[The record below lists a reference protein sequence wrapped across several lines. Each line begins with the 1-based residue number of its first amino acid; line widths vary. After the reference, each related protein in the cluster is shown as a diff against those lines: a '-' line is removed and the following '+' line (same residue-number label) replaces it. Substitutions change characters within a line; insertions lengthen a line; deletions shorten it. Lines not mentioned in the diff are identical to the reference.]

1 MTAPGAWSTPE
12 GAASWQASLA
22 QRQQSLAAVN
32 EVLFAQVGLGPG
44 MRALEIG
51 SGTGDL
57 ALLVAARVGPAG
69 SVLATDASPPMLEVA
84 VRLAREGG
92 IANVSTCAVRAE
104 DLDLPPGSFDAA
116 ISRNCLMF
124 VTDLPRALGAI
135 RTALRPGAR
144 FAASVWGPLERNV
157 FHGAP
162 IAAVRRRRA
171 IPSPAPEVVRA
182 FSLSDGDGVVT
193 ALRGAGF
200 RRVELRPVAAPR
212 KFPSF
217 EEALKSGRQ
226 FPTFVALLGL
236 LPESERE
243 QAWDEIAREW
253 SPFATPAGVELPG
266 EQLVV
271 AGQA

>member
-1 MTAPGAWSTPE
+1 MSAPGAWSTAE
-12 GAASWQASLA
+12 GAASWQASVA
-22 QRQQSLAAVN
+22 QRQQSLAAVT
-32 EVLFAQVGLGPG
+32 EVLFAWAGIGPG
-44 MRALEIG
+44 MRVLEIG

-57 ALLVAARVGPAG
+57 VLLVAGRVGPAG
-69 SVLATDASPPMLEVA
+69 SVLATDASAAMLEVA
-84 VRLAREGG
+84 ARLAREAGLT
-92 IANVSTCAVRAE
+92 NVSTRAVPAE

-116 ISRNCLMF
+116 IARNCLMF
-124 VTDLPRALGAI
+124 VSDLPRALGAI
-135 RTALRPGAR
+135 RAALRPGAR
-144 FAASVWGPLERNV
+144 FAASVWGPLERNP

-182 FSLSDGDGVVT
+182 FSLSDGDRVVD

-200 RRVELRPVAAPR
+200 QHVELRPVPAPR
-212 KFPSF
+212 RFPSF
-217 EEALKSGRQ
+217 EEAVKSGRQ

-253 SPFATPAGVELPG
+253 SRFATPTGVEFPG
-266 EQLVV
+266 EQLVI
-271 AGQA
+271 AGEA

>member
-22 QRQQSLAAVN
+22 QRRQSLAAVT
-32 EVLFAQVGLGPG
+32 ELLFAQVGLGPG

-57 ALLVAARVGPAG
+57 ALLAAARVGPAG
-69 SVLATDASPPMLEVA
+69 SVLATDASLPMLEVA
-84 VRLAREGG
+84 ARLAREAGLS
-92 IANVSTCAVRAE
+92 NVSTRDLRAE
-104 DLDLPPGSFDAA
+104 DLDLPPRSFDAA

-135 RTALRPGAR
+135 RAALRPGAR

-171 IPSPAPEVVRA
+171 IPSPAPEVVQA
-182 FSLSDGDGVVT
+182 FSLSDGDRVVS

-200 RRVELRPVAAPR
+200 HGVELRPVAAPR
-212 KFPSF
+212 RFPSF
-217 EEALKSGRQ
+217 DQALKTGRE
-226 FPTFVALLGL
+226 FPTFVTLLGL
-236 LPESERE
+236 LSEGERE
-243 QAWDEIAREW
+243 RAWDEIAREW
-253 SPFATPAGVELPG
+253 SPFATPNGIELPG

-271 AGQA
+271 SGQA

>member
-1 MTAPGAWSTPE
+1 MSAPGAWSTAE
-12 GAASWQASLA
+12 GAASWQASVA
-22 QRQQSLAAVN
+22 QRQQSLAAAT
-32 EVLFAQVGLGPG
+32 ELLFAWAGIVPG
-44 MRALEIG
+44 MRILEVG

-57 ALLVAARVGPAG
+57 VLLAAGRVGPAG
-69 SVLATDASPPMLEVA
+69 SVLATDASAAMLEMA
-84 VRLAREGG
+84 ARLAREAGLT
-92 IANVSTCAVRAE
+92 NVSTRAVRAE

-124 VTDLPRALGAI
+124 VSDVPRALGTV

-144 FAASVWGPLERNV
+144 FAASVWGPLERNP

-171 IPSPAPEVVRA
+171 IPSPAPEVVQA
-182 FSLSDGDGVVT
+182 FSLSDGDRVVD

-200 RRVELRPVAAPR
+200 QRVELRPVPAPR
-212 KFPSF
+212 RFPSF
-217 EEALKSGRQ
+217 EEAVKSGRE

-243 QAWDEIAREW
+243 QAWAEIARQW
-253 SPFATPAGVELPG
+253 SRFATPTGVELPG
-266 EQLVV
+266 EQLVI
-271 AGQA
+271 AGEA